1 MEENIDLFS
10 LPSASEYK
18 DLLQNNSQ
26 EISNE
31 QQLKL
36 ENSKLLNDKENLLN
50 EVFEKLLFFFINRSR
65 LLLNLRFNQQF
76 KILMKKSVC
85 YMNK

>member
-31 QQLKL
+31 QQLKQ
-36 ENSKLLNDKENLLN
+36 ENSKLLNEKENLLN
-50 EVFEKLLFFFINRSR
+50 EVFEKLLFFYKF
-65 LLLNLRFNQQF
+65 
-76 KILMKKSVC
+76 
-85 YMNK
+85 Y

>member
-1 MEENIDLFS
+1 LEENIDLFS

-31 QQLKL
+31 QQLKQ
-36 ENSKLLNDKENLLN
+36 ENSKLLNEKENLLN
-50 EVFEKLLFFFINRSR
+50 EVFEKLLFFYKF
-65 LLLNLRFNQQF
+65 
-76 KILMKKSVC
+76 
-85 YMNK
+85 Y